1 MTSVYQD
8 YWNLRELPF
17 ENVPDP
23 RFFYPATDHQRAL
36 LHMFYAIDKRMGA
49 AVLTGDTGCGK
60 TVLSRILIQD
70 LSPDRYAIALMTKS
84 GLSPRDFLRDMLNQL
99 GVETQSH
106 TVPDLRRALEVQVVK
121 SANAGKYTVVLVDE
135 AQAIEDDDTFS
146 ELQSLFSF
154 QRNDRFF
161 LTLLLIGQPDLNDRI
176 ARHEPLAKQVARESH
191 LAPLER
197 EETHAYVQTRL
208 KQAGLKRP
216 LFDRSALD
224 ALYGA
229 SKGIPREINNIC
241 DIALLLGFGDKAE
254 SITADQIAKAVYA
267 TQNL

>member
-1 MTSVYQD
+1 MYQD

-23 RFFYPATDHQRAL
+23 RFFYPATDHQKAL
-36 LHMFYAIDKRMGA
+36 LHMFYAINNRMGA

-84 GLSPRDFLRDMLNQL
+84 GLSPRDFLRDLLNQL
-99 GVETQSH
+99 GVEPQSH
-106 TVPDLRRALEVQVVK
+106 AISDLRRALEVQVVK
-121 SANAGKYTVVLVDE
+121 SANAGKYTVVIVDE
-135 AQAIEDDDTFS
+135 AQAIEEDDTFA

-161 LTLLLIGQPDLNDRI
+161 LTLILIGTPALKDRV
-176 ARHEPLAKQVARESH
+176 ANLAPLAQQVARESH
-191 LAPLER
+191 LASLTR

-208 KQAGLKRP
+208 KKAGLKRP
-216 LFDRSALD
+216 LFDKAALD
-224 ALYGA
+224 SLYGA
-229 SKGIPREINNIC
+229 SNGIPREMNNIC
-241 DIALLLGFGDKAE
+241 DIALLLGFDALAE
-254 SITADQIAKAVYA
+254 SITADQIDKAVYA
-267 TQNL
+267 IQNL